1 MLRRRCAPRHDL
13 DRESARWLVLPFAA
27 PVARGLRL
35 RARRDL
41 RAEQRRAADRVLGA
55 APVHARDRR
64 DRRHRPRAD
73 AARIAY
79 GCLLSRPTRRGAVP
93 AADRRAPRAL
103 GGQPDL
109 AFVHRELGTF
119 HLRRHAWQHDTA
131 RRIGPVEVGEGLHA
145 VRLIGANAF
154 LVAEDELTLVDA
166 GHRGSIRILRR
177 YLESIGRDVR
187 DITRIVCTHG
197 HPDHIG
203 GVHEIARASGARVL
217 MHPAD
222 MERLRIRFREVFS
235 GRPMP
240 GAIIAYLTQAPESAD
255 PLADG
260 DELPVLGGLRV
271 IHTPGHTP
279 GSICLYSPTRRLVIV
294 GDILQRMRGVVTLPN
309 YVFTDDMSAARRSIA
324 RLADLDID
332 TILFSHYP
340 ALREGARDALRR
352 LCA

>member
-1 MLRRRCAPRHDL
+1 M
-13 DRESARWLVLPFAA
+13 E
-27 PVARGLRL
+27 
-35 RARRDL
+35 
-41 RAEQRRAADRVLGA
+41 
-55 APVHARDRR
+55 
-64 DRRHRPRAD
+64 
-73 AARIAY
+73 
-79 GCLLSRPTRRGAVP
+79 
-93 AADRRAPRAL
+93 
-103 GGQPDL
+103 
-109 AFVHRELGTF
+109 
-119 HLRRHAWQHDTA
+119 
-131 RRIGPVEVGEGLHA
+131 VEEGLHA

-154 LVAEDELTLVDA
+154 VIAEDEVTLVDA

-222 MERLRIRFREVFS
+222 MERLRIRLREVFN

-240 GAIIAYLTQAPESAD
+240 GAIIAYLTQAPETVD
-255 PLADG
+255 PVADG
-260 DELPVLGGLRV
+260 DELPALGGLRV

-309 YVFTDDMSAARRSIA
+309 YVFTDDMGEARRSIA
-324 RLADLDID
+324 RLADLDVE

-340 ALREGARDALRR
+340 AVREGARDALRR
-352 LCA
+352 LIA